1 MNIYNVI
8 RAVVL
13 FIEKGKR
20 CFITIMNSDIL
31 DNRPYMYKVFSLTRP
46 KINEGGKMWET
57 DFEFYK
63 IKLK

>member
-1 MNIYNVI
+1 
-8 RAVVL
+8 
-13 FIEKGKR
+13 
-20 CFITIMNSDIL
+20 MNSDIL

-46 KINEGGKMWET
+46 KRNEGGKMWET